1 MDKETAV
8 GQTKGRQHLE
18 QETAEQ
24 GKPDGSIAETKT
36 TTNGAPSDVDEKLE
50 AAVDARDISPKEARN
65 DGGEGGDDAGSI
77 PGVDADGLVGWDS
90 DSDPENP
97 QNWPTWRKVTNA
109 GLISLTVFVTPLA
122 SSVFAPAVRQ
132 MMADFGSDNVELSAF
147 VVSIFVLGFAFGPML
162 MAPLSEVYG
171 RVPIY
176 HVANCG
182 CVVFTVAC
190 ALAPNLGA
198 LVTFR
203 FFAGFFGSAPL
214 TNGGGSI
221 ADMFNQQQRTAAMS
235 AFSLGPLVGPIIGP
249 IIGGIVAD
257 GRGWRWVFWV
267 VAIVSGAVTLIM
279 VFTMRESFAPLLL
292 ERKAA
297 RLRKETGNP
306 GLRSKLA
313 TGSSTGEL
321 FKRALVRPAKLLIFS
336 PICTVFA
343 VYLMV
348 MYGYLYLL
356 FTSIPYVFQ
365 KTYDFETKITGLV
378 YLGMGIGS
386 FIGIGCFGFDS
397 SRELKKRKEIDAGA
411 IDGTTNVA
419 KPEIRLKLL
428 PAAAIIFPIGFF
440 IYGWTTDYRT
450 HWMGPIVALGVI
462 GVGEYL
468 TITIDLGSKV
478 VTDQAQAT
486 SFVSWPSRCT
496 L

>member
-1 MDKETAV
+1 M
-8 GQTKGRQHLE
+8 
-18 QETAEQ
+18 
-24 GKPDGSIAETKT
+24 
-36 TTNGAPSDVDEKLE
+36 
-50 AAVDARDISPKEARN
+50 
-65 DGGEGGDDAGSI
+65 
-77 PGVDADGLVGWDS
+77 
-90 DSDPENP
+90 
-97 QNWPTWRKVTNA
+97 
-109 GLISLTVFVTPLA
+109 TPLA

-132 MMADFGSDNVELSAF
+132 MMVDFGSGNVELSAF

-221 ADMFNQQQRTAAMS
+221 ADMFNQQQRTAVMAV
-235 AFSLGPLVGPIIGP
+235 FSLGPLVGPIIGP

-257 GRGWRWVFWV
+257 ERGWRWVFWV
-267 VAIVSGAVTLIM
+267 VAMISGAVTVIM
-279 VFTMRESFAPLLL
+279 FFTMRESFAPLLL

-306 GLRSKLA
+306 NLRSKLA
-313 TGSSTGEL
+313 NGSSTSEL
-321 FKRALVRPAKLLIFS
+321 FKRALIRPAKLLIFS

-365 KTYDFETKITGLV
+365 KTYNFETKITGLV

-411 IDGTTNVA
+411 VDGTTNVA
-419 KPEIRLKLL
+419 KPEVRLKLL
-428 PAAAIIFPIGFF
+428 PVAAIIFPIGFF

-450 HWMGPIVALGVI
+450 HWMGPIVALGII
-462 GVGEYL
+462 GVGMCW
-468 TITIDLGSKV
+468 TITLDLRENVITNS
-478 VTDQAQAT
+478 AQPTLFA
-486 SFVSWPSRCT
+486 SWPSRCT
-496 L
+496 S